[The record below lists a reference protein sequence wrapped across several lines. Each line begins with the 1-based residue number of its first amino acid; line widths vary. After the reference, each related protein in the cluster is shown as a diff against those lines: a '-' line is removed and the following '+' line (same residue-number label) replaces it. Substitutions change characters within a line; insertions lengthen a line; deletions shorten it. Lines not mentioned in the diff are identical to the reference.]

1 MARRRTETP
10 TQRKLSEALRRKYVK
25 VRNEKEFS
33 PSTGYAGI
41 DRRADIDVP
50 QYGAIVEVDGGY
62 HRKWDDDLRDEE
74 FRKIG
79 RRTIRI
85 KNHVVERDPDA
96 AADLVIAQ
104 LKQGVRPRRKK

>member
-1 MARRRTETP
+1 MPRRKTMTP
-10 TQRKLSEALRRKYVK
+10 THKKLSEALRRKFVQH
-25 VRNEKEFS
+25 RNEVEFETS
-33 PSTGYAGI
+33 PFN
-41 DRRADIDVP
+41 RVADIDVP

-62 HRKWDDDLRDEE
+62 HRKSEDDWRDEE

-85 KNHVVERDPDA
+85 KNDLVERDPDA

-104 LKQGVRPRRKK
+104 LKQGVQPRRKK